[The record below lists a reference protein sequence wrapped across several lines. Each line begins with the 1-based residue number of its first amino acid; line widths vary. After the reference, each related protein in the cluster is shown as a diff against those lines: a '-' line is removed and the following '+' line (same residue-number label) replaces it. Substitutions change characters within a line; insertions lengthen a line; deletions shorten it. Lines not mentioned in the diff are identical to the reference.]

1 MTGAPKV
8 RAMEVIDEL
17 EGEERGI
24 YSGSLGYLSCD
35 GGLDFNIVIR
45 TLVCR
50 DGMAH
55 LRVGGGIVAESE
67 PLAEYRESL
76 DKAKALL
83 DALRADLRTPG
94 AG

>member
-1 MTGAPKV
+1 
-8 RAMEVIDEL
+8 
-17 EGEERGI
+17 
-24 YSGSLGYLSCD
+24 
-35 GGLDFNIVIR
+35 
-45 TLVCR
+45 
-50 DGMAH
+50 MAH

-76 DKAKALL
+76 DKARALL